1 MTRLQDL
8 VLHPASREL
17 VERLIQNMPQAL
29 VLTGPSG
36 LGVTAVAK
44 AIARELGSAQLLV
57 EPKRRLEG
65 GKKLVVDHEKGS
77 IIIEDIRELYTL
89 TRSKNKSVQIYIFDF
104 SGRTMTH
111 QAQNAFLKLLEEPR
125 DNVHFILAT
134 DRPDALLPT
143 VLSRSQR
150 LDLRKITVAQT
161 AELLDTLRLTDA
173 TKRARITFAA
183 SGLPAAISRLATDDT
198 LYEKRVAVMQDA
210 KTLISGEA
218 FDKLAVIHRY
228 KDDRA
233 GSIMLIDDVN
243 LQLETVLRKT
253 GDSKLAEQITAH
265 LKTREKIIANG
276 NIRLHLAAD
285 ML

>member
-1 MTRLQDL
+1 MTKLQDL
-8 VLHPASREL
+8 VLHPSSREL
-17 VERLIQNMPQAL
+17 IERLINKMPQAL
-29 VLTGPSG
+29 ILTGASG

-44 AIARELGSAQLLV
+44 AIARELGSAQLII

-89 TRSKNKSVQIYIFDF
+89 TRAKNTTTQVYVFDF
-104 SGRTMTH
+104 DGRIMTH

-134 DRPDALLPT
+134 DRPDTLLPT
-143 VLSRSQR
+143 ILSRSQR
-150 LDLRKITVAQT
+150 IDLRKISSRQT
-161 AELLDTLRLTDA
+161 ALLLDTLKLTDA

-183 SGLPAAISRLATDDT
+183 SGLPATIASLVMSEA
-198 LYEKRVAVMQDA
+198 LYEKRVGIMQDA
-210 KTLISGEA
+210 KTLISGES
-218 FDKLAVIHRY
+218 FDKLAVIHKY

-233 GSIMLIDDVN
+233 GSVMLIDDVN
-243 LQLETVLRKT
+243 LQLETVLRKSA
-253 GDSKLAEQITAH
+253 DVKLADQIATH
-265 LKTREKIIANG
+265 LRTREKIIANG